1 MTEEQVKQ
9 VVADMIFSGELEIIV
24 GSVYNSFLKRTDIS
38 LQIFHQKED
47 GYRKK
52 LTTKSTRA

>member
-9 VVADMIFSGELEIIV
+9 VVADMIFSGELEIRMGNV
-24 GSVYNSFLKRTDIS
+24 FDPFKRKNEVT
-38 LQIFHQKED
+38 LTIFHNKED

-52 LTTKSTRA
+52 LLSRSARK